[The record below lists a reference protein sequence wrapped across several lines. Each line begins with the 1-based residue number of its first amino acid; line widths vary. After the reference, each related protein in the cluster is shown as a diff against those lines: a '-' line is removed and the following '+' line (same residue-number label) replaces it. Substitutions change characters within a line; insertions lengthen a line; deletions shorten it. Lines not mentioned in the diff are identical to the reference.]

1 MLVWR
6 VVAVRYR
13 ARMQQLQVPDEPAV
27 VYAAPVL
34 GLVVLEL
41 PMVARPSISS
51 RPRLA
56 WSVGM

>member
-1 MLVWR
+1 
-6 VVAVRYR
+6 
-13 ARMQQLQVPDEPAV
+13 MQQLQVPDEPAV

-41 PMVARPSISS
+41 PILAGPSISS

>member
-1 MLVWR
+1 
-6 VVAVRYR
+6 
-13 ARMQQLQVPDEPAV
+13 MQQLQVPDEPAV

-56 WSVGM
+56 WSVGI